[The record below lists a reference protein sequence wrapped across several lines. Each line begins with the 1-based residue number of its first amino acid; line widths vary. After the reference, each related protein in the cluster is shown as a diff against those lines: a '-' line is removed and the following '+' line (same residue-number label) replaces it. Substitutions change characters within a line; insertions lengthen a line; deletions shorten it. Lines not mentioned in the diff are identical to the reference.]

1 MKQFIHKSDS
11 RMKTVVCGGP
21 AFEDKKADFVCDSSS
36 IKLKN
41 IRLLTMLR
49 LLKIFLRYGNAEIY
63 YHICGSYGEWD
74 VPMDAENVE
83 VRHTLTGPHV
93 TIW

>member
-1 MKQFIHKSDS
+1 M
-11 RMKTVVCGGP
+11 
-21 AFEDKKADFVCDSSS
+21 
-36 IKLKN
+36 LK
-41 IRLLTMLR
+41 
-49 LLKIFLRYGNAEIY
+49 FF
-63 YHICGSYGEWD
+63 YHICAGSGEWD